1 MEDMHIHLK
10 KGVNDYTIMKN
21 YINRCIELKLDKVV
35 FLDHGNRISEK
46 HTPVLNDEKVI
57 QKFLNLIEIAQK
69 EYPNIKIYSG
79 IEVDYSKDLDFQ
91 KREIKIMKSG
101 FDYIIGSVHGIK
113 NLTKEEYY
121 KENLELIDSY
131 PINILAHLK
140 LYEDYLN
147 YGEIIDKIIK
157 KCKEKNIKI
166 EINTS
171 ERSIWT
177 EEQFNYMIELL
188 KKYKVSYTVGSDS
201 HKVEELGTNYDVI
214 GKRINASICLQ

>member
-1 MEDMHIHLK
+1 
-10 KGVNDYTIMKN
+10 
-21 YINRCIELKLDKVV
+21 
-35 FLDHGNRISEK
+35 
-46 HTPVLNDEKVI
+46 
-57 QKFLNLIEIAQK
+57 
-69 EYPNIKIYSG
+69 
-79 IEVDYSKDLDFQ
+79 
-91 KREIKIMKSG
+91 MKSG

-166 EINTS
+166 EQKGQFGQKNN
-171 ERSIWT
+171 SIT
-177 EEQFNYMIELL
+177 
-188 KKYKVSYTVGSDS
+188 
-201 HKVEELGTNYDVI
+201 
-214 GKRINASICLQ
+214 